1 MADYGQVQTE
11 AVSIVDQMLGRT
23 SGRAAQMPNIYG
35 EQRQPSMPA
44 PNAGIPNP
52 AALAAPAAAAQ
63 PPAWWDDEAAPTAP
77 PTAPPAAGAAPA
89 AAAAAPQAAP
99 TTTASA
105 PQFEVTDF
113 SLFGEGFK
121 VSDIGAVVDSLVA
134 DGRINPMRAVQQAD
148 LDALVAGDMTKLPTV
163 LNVAVAAGIKEAMTA
178 TTTLISNSM
187 GKALAPVFDKYGQHT
202 EGTAAKTVVAS
213 EYNTP
218 AERTLASMYREK
230 YIQKNPRATAAQTAA
245 AVKQAMEA
253 LGSELVTARQPQ
265 QRTAQPTDWA
275 TELN

>member
-1 MADYGQVQTE
+1 MADLNGFVSQQVP
-11 AVSIVDQMLGRT
+11 SIVDQLMGRNKPQT
-23 SGRAAQMPNIYG
+23 QMPNIYG
-35 EQRQPSMPA
+35 VQRQPAMPA

-52 AALAAPAAAAQ
+52 GALAAAATQTPAA
-63 PPAWWDDEAAPTAP
+63 PNWWDDEETAPPKADAALATGTAPTPTTQTTPTAP
-77 PTAPPAAGAAPA
+77 AAP
-89 AAAAAPQAAP
+89 
-99 TTTASA
+99 
-105 PQFEVTDF
+105 PQFEVSDF
-113 SLFGEGFK
+113 SLFSDGFK
-121 VSDIGAVVDSLVA
+121 ASDIGTVVDSLVA
-134 DGRINPMRAVQQAD
+134 EGRINPMRAVQQAD

-163 LNVAVAAGIKEAMTA
+163 LNAAVAAGIKEAMTA

-202 EGTAAKTVVAS
+202 EGTAAKTAVAS
-213 EYNTP
+213 EYKTP
-218 AERTLASMYREK
+218 AERTLAGMYREK

-275 TELN
+275 SELN

>member
-23 SGRAAQMPNIYG
+23 SSRAAQMPNIYG
-35 EQRQPSMPA
+35 EQRQSSMPA

-52 AALAAPAAAAQ
+52 AALAAPAAAEQ
-63 PPAWWDDEAAPTAP
+63 PKGWWDDEAAPTAP
-77 PTAPPAAGAAPA
+77 PTAPPATGAAPT
-89 AAAAAPQAAP
+89 AAPQAAP
-99 TTTASA
+99 TAPA
-105 PQFEVTDF
+105 APPQFEVSDF
-113 SLFGEGFK
+113 SLFNETFK
-121 VSDIGAVVDSLVA
+121 PSDIGGVVDALVA

-148 LDALVAGDMTKLPTV
+148 LDALTAGDMTKLPV
-163 LNVAVAAGIKEAMTA
+163 ILNAAVAAGIKEAMTA
-178 TTTLISNSM
+178 TTTMVSNMM

-202 EGTAAKTVVAS
+202 EGTAAKTAVAS
-213 EYNTP
+213 EYKTP
-218 AERTLASMYREK
+218 AERTLAGMYREK
-230 YIQKNPRATAAQTAA
+230 YLQKNPRATAAQTAA

>member
-1 MADYGQVQTE
+1 MAGYGQVQTE

-77 PTAPPAAGAAPA
+77 PAAGAAPTA
-89 AAAAAPQAAP
+89 
-99 TTTASA
+99 TTTQTTPTAPAVA

-148 LDALVAGDMTKLPTV
+148 LDALTAGDMTKLPTV
-163 LNVAVAAGIKEAMTA
+163 LNAAVAAGIKEAMTA

>member
-77 PTAPPAAGAAPA
+77 PTAPPAAGAAPTA
-89 AAAAAPQAAP
+89 
-99 TTTASA
+99 TTTQTTPTAPAVA

-163 LNVAVAAGIKEAMTA
+163 LNAAVAAGIKEAMTA

-202 EGTAAKTVVAS
+202 EGTAAKTAVTS

-218 AERTLASMYREK
+218 AERTLANMYREK

>member
-1 MADYGQVQTE
+1 MADFGQVQTQ
-11 AVSIVDQMLGRT
+11 AVSIVDQMMGR
-23 SGRAAQMPNIYG
+23 GPNNMQMPNIYG
-35 EQRQPSMPA
+35 EPRPSAQMPA

-77 PTAPPAAGAAPA
+77 PTAPAAAGAAPA
-89 AAAAAPQAAP
+89 QAAQAAP
-99 TTTASA
+99 TVATAA
-105 PQFEVTDF
+105 PQFEVNDF

-121 VSDIGAVVDSLVA
+121 VTDIGAVVDSLVA

-163 LNVAVAAGIKEAMTA
+163 LNAAVAAGIKEAMTA

-187 GKALAPVFDKYGQHT
+187 GKALAPVFDKYAQHT
-202 EGTAAKTVVAS
+202 ESTAAKTVVAS
-213 EYNTP
+213 EYKTP
-218 AERTLASMYREK
+218 AERTLAGMYREK
-230 YIQKNPRATAAQTAA
+230 YIAKNPRATAAQTAA

-265 QRTAQPTDWA
+265 QRTAQPTDWVS
-275 TELN
+275 ELN